1 MRPELTLLW
10 LAPCVALTAEDP
22 KPVAEATL
30 QFISLAGDREDLAL
44 WDGSKA
50 TPLRLSADFFGPSI
64 RYAGEPRL
72 RLIRSEPG
80 ASAAANATAKPPVEP
95 TAQAPATAPGPTVA
109 WLDLPPNNGPR
120 KLILL
125 VQPEPGQNGILA
137 MKDTLG
143 DFPAGSIRLLNLCD
157 FAVTL
162 EDGRRVTAVAAKD
175 TAVIRPPTTAG
186 SYYDAAVY
194 SEEDKVRRLAHHLHF
209 FCTRERRTLL
219 FILPVEKGTGLV
231 RLQPVEEPPPGVGA
245 SSPHDARVKPPK
257 GAK

>member
-1 MRPELTLLW
+1 MRPELSLLL
-10 LAPCVALTAEDP
+10 LAPCVLLAAEEP
-22 KPVAEATL
+22 KPAAEATL
-30 QFISLAGDREDLAL
+30 QFISLAGDREDLVL

-72 RLIRSEPG
+72 RLIRPEPA
-80 ASAAANATAKPPVEP
+80 ASAAPKSPVEP
-95 TAQAPATAPGPTVA
+95 PAQAPATAPGPTVA
-109 WLDLPPNNGPR
+109 WLDLPPSTGPR

-143 DFPAGSIRLLNLCD
+143 DFPAGSIRLINLCD
-157 FAVTL
+157 FAVTV

-175 TAVIRPPTTAG
+175 TAVIRPPTAAG

-194 SEEDKVRRLAHHLHF
+194 SEEDKVRRLAYHLHF

-231 RLQPVEEPPPGVGA
+231 RLQPVEDPPTVETAGSPQDPKV
-245 SSPHDARVKPPK
+245 SSPQVIK
-257 GAK
+257 